1 MQSGDVSRALQL
13 TAATISVVDAISL
26 AKTTESQALG
36 VTKKRIM
43 VKISLVKLLS
53 TSETLQVTPLKKPLS
68 GGLIM

>member
-1 MQSGDVSRALQL
+1 MQSGDVSRAIQL

-26 AKTTESQALG
+26 VKTTERQALE

-53 TSETLQVTPLKKPLS
+53 SSETLQVTLLKKPLS